1 MTQYVQQ
8 YAAVIGRPRY
18 PTEDINDIEYRTG
31 TRIYRVHSRR
41 EHILRIV
48 KLFGRQIKCIYT
60 NQPEQQEWLKR
71 KQREEQRQNNDSPH
85 SDDDDDSTQQ
95 NSNTDTETEEKQGT
109 QNTDSETEM
118 TQDNQKHI
126 AKQHDL
132 ENNIDNQNKRKPT
145 KMTITTEN
153 AINYT
158 SDIEDNTDEQ
168 NEKTNNKSKVN
179 QHQINNQNVTQRKKR
194 PQKNQNSKTKQ
205 LYWID
210 NLPRQLS
217 QENYPP
223 LTTNKNQKDSQS
235 PNTNIQ
241 SSQNKIIIEETPISQ
256 QPVNEENDIDFPT
269 PPIPSQ
275 QILVPRTSRGRPPPT
290 APGRP

>member
-1 MTQYVQQ
+1 METFCINPLNVKNFSLTFKPDFTKRQTRYQEPETISFLNVPSEADEDSMTQYVQQ

-95 NSNTDTETEEKQGT
+95 NSNKDTETEEKQGT
-109 QNTDSETEM
+109 QNTDSETET

-179 QHQINNQNVTQRKKR
+179 QHQINNQNVTQRKK
-194 PQKNQNSKTKQ
+194 
-205 LYWID
+205 
-210 NLPRQLS
+210 
-217 QENYPP
+217 
-223 LTTNKNQKDSQS
+223 
-235 PNTNIQ
+235 
-241 SSQNKIIIEETPISQ
+241 
-256 QPVNEENDIDFPT
+256 
-269 PPIPSQ
+269 
-275 QILVPRTSRGRPPPT
+275 
-290 APGRP
+290 